1 MVWNCS
7 TVRFARTVHW
17 LNWCKP
23 MSKDYGMMIGCN
35 SSITWVKNLQGV
47 NDSIK
52 YRVLARMAYE
62 FDKDIPVKPKL
73 HKGIYGSK
81 FDHYTC
87 GNCGATI
94 DEAYYNFCPNCGFRI
109 AKTPLHEKQREEF
122 TQLTLDDFLKVGE

>member
-1 MVWNCS
+1 
-7 TVRFARTVHW
+7 
-17 LNWCKP
+17 

-35 SSITWVKNLQGV
+35 SSITWVQNLQGV

-52 YRVLARMAYE
+52 DRVLARMAYE

-87 GNCGATI
+87 GNCGAGI
-94 DEAYYNFCPNCGFRI
+94 QEAYWHFCPNCGFRI
-109 AKTPLHEKQREEF
+109 AKTVLEKKQREEF
-122 TQLTLDDFLKVGE
+122 TQLTLMDFLKAGE